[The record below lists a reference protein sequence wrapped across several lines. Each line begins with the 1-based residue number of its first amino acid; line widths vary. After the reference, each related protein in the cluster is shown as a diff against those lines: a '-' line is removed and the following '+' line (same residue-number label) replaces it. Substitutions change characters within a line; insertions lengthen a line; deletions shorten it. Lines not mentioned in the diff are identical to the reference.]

1 MGQTEEDL
9 RGLRWR
15 FFKTVQPLSFL
26 KFRSL
31 LMELRQN
38 INEHKLQLDTFV
50 LPPNGI
56 LQQKR
61 IKQQHMKE
69 KSNSYAEEGTEEV
82 TSVKHAV

>member
-1 MGQTEEDL
+1 
-9 RGLRWR
+9 
-15 FFKTVQPLSFL
+15 
-26 KFRSL
+26 
-31 LMELRQN
+31 MELRRN

-56 LQQKR
+56 SQQKR

-82 TSVKHAV
+82 TSVKRAV